1 MSVSDPNTAT
11 FGRYRVR
18 ERLGAGAMGEVFVAH
33 DDRLGR
39 DVALK
44 SIRVHGLSALQREVF
59 ERRFQHE
66 ARALASVSHP
76 HIVPVY
82 DMGIEGQVPYLVMEH
97 LAGKSLAARV
107 EARALLSADEA
118 RRVGAQ
124 MASALAAAHAREILH
139 RDVKPANIIE
149 AEPGL
154 WKLADFG
161 IAHVPDSSLTL
172 TGQFLGSPAY
182 AAPEALGDGEIGPL
196 SDVYALGATLY
207 ELLTGELPFGPRGLL
222 SPGALTGDRPPAP
235 LGRYRPDL
243 PLELRQVIDRCLDRR
258 PEARPQAAELAALL
272 GRPVTEHGPPVPPL
286 RWRVPALVVGGVLLL
301 AVLIGVAVSGGGDGE
316 APARRPINAAAPA
329 SSGYE
334 RSPEGE
340 ERWRKAHDKLAE
352 GDLREAE
359 KELSKLLR
367 KDPYDREAAALLD
380 RVRSEL
386 DEHPGRGRGHKKHRG
401 RD

>member
-1 MSVSDPNTAT
+1 MSEPGTST

-39 DVALK
+39 DIAIK

-82 DMGIEGQVPYLVMEH
+82 DMGIEGEVPYLVMEH

-107 EARALLSADEA
+107 EARALLSAEEA
-118 RRVGAQ
+118 RRLGAQ

-139 RDVKPANIIE
+139 RDVKPGNIIE
-149 AEPGL
+149 AEPGV

-182 AAPEALGDGEIGPL
+182 AAPEALGDGEMGPL

-207 ELLTGELPFGPRGLL
+207 ELLSGELPFGPRGLL
-222 SPGALTGDRPPAP
+222 SPGALTGERPATP
-235 LGRYRPDL
+235 LGQYRPDV
-243 PLELRQVIDRCLDRR
+243 PPSLRQVIDRCLARR
-258 PEARPQAAELAALL
+258 PEARPNAAELAALL
-272 GRPVTEHGPPVPPL
+272 ERPVTEAGPVLAPS
-286 RWRVPALVVGGVLLL
+286 RWRLPALVVGGVLLL
-301 AVLIGVAVSGGGDGE
+301 AVLIGVAASGGDDDG
-316 APARRPINAAAPA
+316 PSRRTINAADPA
-329 SSGYE
+329 AGSEYE
-334 RSPEGE
+334 RSPKAD
-340 ERWRKAHDKLAE
+340 ERWRKANDKLQE
-352 GDLREAE
+352 GDLRDAE
-359 KELSKLLR
+359 KELGKLLR
-367 KDPYDREAAALLD
+367 EDPYDREAAALRDQL
-380 RVRSEL
+380 RSRL
-386 DEHPGRGRGHKKHRG
+386 DEEPGRGRGRKKHRD